1 MAPPLASDAYLPGW
15 PREEKKV
22 FELIRNDARRGMSVR
37 ALADKHGVHRRTV
50 RQALDSAIPPER
62 RAPERARPALTT
74 EVRRFIDAVITA
86 DRAAPRK
93 QRHTARRIWQRV
105 CSELGARIGE
115 STVRAYVA
123 DRRRELGIGVGAFV
137 PQHHPDAHQ
146 AEVDFY
152 EVIELAEE
160 THKAQI
166 ITVRAEAS
174 GAAFHRAYPR
184 QTQSALLDG
193 IAGAWSFSAGSTR

>member
-1 MAPPLASDAYLPGW
+1 MRRVEL
-15 PREEKKV
+15 

-62 RAPERARPALTT
+62 KAPERARPALTP

-105 CSELGARIGE
+105 GSELGIR
-115 STVRAYVA
+115 
-123 DRRRELGIGVGAFV
+123 VGN
-137 PQHHPDAHQ
+137 PLCGPTWPIDAGSS
-146 AEVDFY
+146 
-152 EVIELAEE
+152 
-160 THKAQI
+160 
-166 ITVRAEAS
+166 AS
-174 GAAFHRAYPR
+174 GWERSCLSTTPMPTKPR
-184 QTQSALLDG
+184 ST
-193 IAGAWSFSAGSTR
+193 STRR